1 MDKLRTKF
9 CTYGD
14 CGCNRQT
21 IPQNFIRI
29 IVQWQCEQH
38 CKRRVRPSPKIKG
51 EPSKL
56 QPKYT
61 WNNVSKNSPTF
72 KKGYFQISLV
82 QHSIHGIL
90 VVQVLIHF
98 LHRRLGILDKTTQLN
113 SFFSQIKWP
122 LNDSNKRIRDYLF
135 LPNTVITQYNS
146 ENQQHMFH
154 RKRWK
159 GRKMNKACTP
169 FESRGGE
176 GRRGFWLSNSYYWNV
191 CNVCAVLGKL
201 THSINTWCDFQGL
214 TDLFAMETFS
224 WI

>member
-1 MDKLRTKF
+1 MEIVVAIDKQFHRTW
-9 CTYGD
+9 
-14 CGCNRQT
+14 
-21 IPQNFIRI
+21 I

-61 WNNVSKNSPTF
+61 WNNVYKNSPTY

-98 LHRRLGILDKTTQLN
+98 LHRGLGILDKTTQLN

-154 RKRWK
+154 RKGGKAERWTK
-159 GRKMNKACTP
+159 PALHLNLG
-169 FESRGGE
+169 EGRGGE
-176 GRRGFWLSNSYYWNV
+176 AFGYLTVIIGTSVMFVPFLGNWL
-191 CNVCAVLGKL
+191 
-201 THSINTWCDFQGL
+201 IP
-214 TDLFAMETFS
+214 
-224 WI
+224 